1 MASQEKIGALVAS
14 LGLDIKEFENA
25 LKQAKLSIN
34 EIVPAGEEAAKSLEQ
49 SFAKAAK
56 KMQSIGKQMT
66 MYVTAPIVGFA
77 TGAAK
82 TAMAFEA
89 QMTKIISIIG
99 ISRNE
104 VEAWYSSVLDFASV
118 SGVAPLKL
126 AEGLYFATSAG
137 FRGAEAMDIM
147 QQSAKLAAATQGDL
161 IEVVNLA
168 TSAMNAYRTSGMTA
182 SEALDIIVNS
192 VRLGKV
198 EFDDLVK
205 SMGIVFP
212 VASKLGVSFDQV
224 GAAIAAMTRT
234 GTTAET
240 SAVQLRQI
248 LSQLLG
254 PSEQAQKAFKG
265 LQWSAQEFRQEISEK
280 GLYSGLQTFMTKID
294 ELGSLEMA
302 DAIFGNIR
310 ALTGVF
316 DLMGDNVEATEM
328 IFADMAVS
336 VGRSA
341 KAFEEFQKTGLYKWN
356 QMIATS
362 KALSIEFGLVLQEQ
376 IAPVFT
382 LIMNKLIDL
391 IKWWRSLT
399 KEQQINKLVWLGI
412 LAAIGPALVIL
423 SKLITTIIALRKGF
437 LVLVGAVKTA
447 TAAIRANTAAS
458 LSNPYL
464 LAAAAIATVTT
475 AIWGYVR
482 SQKAAK
488 KALEETNAAIEK
500 TKGALL
506 LDAANIGRDIRGW
519 RSIFGVTGN
528 DPLANIKEA
537 ITDWDLDELKAVQTE
552 LEDRLASVVSGMRN
566 LTEEDGWVFDDATK
580 NAEDLS
586 YMLSLVSAEIE
597 GVEAALNNMK
607 AEPDNSF
614 ARLKN
619 LVAETFSN
627 LENMGAVFEDLDI
640 PVEKLKFIDQQLSDL
655 LMDGVPLDNEKI
667 VYLQKF
673 RKELSALIETM
684 DKGKPSDI
692 PSFDD
697 LANTIAE
704 QFRIIEDKGA
714 AFGSSFDVVGEKM
727 KYIQGLFSDLRTKG
741 LMPTSDQLIMLQTHI
756 DALGAGMS
764 GEEAQMASYVQT
776 VRDLEQ
782 AYKEISV
789 ESQFLGAGFDANA
802 AKLEAISS
810 LMQKLKADAEAN
822 AVALSYLASE
832 YDKVAKAVAQDTM
845 DIGQAL
851 SQSLGSLMVDL
862 VEALAT
868 PLEAGETIFERLM
881 GVIADFMG
889 QLGKSL
895 IMTGMA
901 ALAFESLLS
910 NPYAAIAAGAALV
923 ALSAV
928 TRGLL
933 KRGPNED
940 TGGGYVAVPAFANG
954 GIAYGPTV
962 GMVGEYPGAS
972 SNPEVIAPLSKLK
985 SLLDTTGG
993 SGHVVFEIK
1002 GDRLVGVLEKQRRKM
1017 TIAGA

>member
-34 EIVPAGEEAAKSLEQ
+34 EIVPAGEEAAKSLQQ

-66 MYVTAPIVGFA
+66 MYVTAPIIGFA
-77 TGAAK
+77 TGSGKA
-82 TAMAFEA
+82 AMAFEA
-89 QMTKIISIIG
+89 QMTKMISIIG
-99 ISRNE
+99 ISRDE

-147 QQSAKLAAATQGDL
+147 QQSAKVAAATQGDL

-168 TSAMNAYRTSGMTA
+168 TSAMNAYRTSGITA
-182 SEALDIIVNS
+182 SEALDVIVNS

-224 GAAIAAMTRT
+224 GAAVAAMTRT

-254 PSEQAQKAFKG
+254 PSEQAKKAFKG
-265 LQWSAQEFRQEISEK
+265 LQWSAEEFRQEISEK

-328 IFADMAVS
+328 IFEDMAVS

-356 QMIATS
+356 QMISTS

-382 LIMNKLIDL
+382 AIMNKLIDL

-437 LVLVGAVKTA
+437 LVLVGAVKSA

-464 LAAAAIATVTT
+464 LAAVAIATVTS

-488 KALEETNAAIEK
+488 KALAETNAAIEK

-506 LDAANIGRDIRGW
+506 LDAANIGQDLFGW
-519 RSIFGVTGN
+519 RNIFGVTGN

-537 ITDWDLDELKAVQTE
+537 ITNWDLEELKAVQTE
-552 LEDRLASVVSGMRN
+552 LEDRLANVVSGMRN
-566 LTEEDGWVFDDATK
+566 LTKEDGFVFKDASK

-597 GVEAALNNMK
+597 GVEAALENMQR
-607 AEPDNSF
+607 EPDNSF

-640 PVEKLKFIDQQLSDL
+640 PVEKLKFIDQQLADL

-673 RKELSALIETM
+673 RKELSALIATM
-684 DKGKPSDI
+684 DKEDI

-704 QFRIIEDKGA
+704 QFRIIEDKGE

-764 GEEAQMASYVQT
+764 GEEAQMASYIQT

-789 ESQFLGAGFDANA
+789 ESQFLGIEFDTNA

-810 LMQKLKADAEAN
+810 LMQTLKVDAEAN
-822 AVALSYLASE
+822 AVALAYLASE
-832 YDKVAKAVAQDTM
+832 YRKVAKAVAQDTM

-851 SQSLGSLMVDL
+851 SNSLGSLMVDL

-868 PLEAGETIFERLM
+868 PLEAGESLFDRLM
-881 GVIADFMG
+881 GVVADFMG

-901 ALAFESLLS
+901 ALAFENLIS

-928 TRGLL
+928 TKGLL
-933 KRGPNED
+933 NSGPKEYS
-940 TGGGYVAVPAFANG
+940 GGGYAVVPAFANG
-954 GIAYGPTV
+954 GVVYGPTV

-993 SGHVVFEIK
+993 SGQVVFEIK
-1002 GDRLVGVLEKQRRKM
+1002 GDRLVGVLDTYNRRVKSYRP
-1017 TIAGA
+1017 

>member
-66 MYVTAPIVGFA
+66 MYVTAPIIGFA
-77 TGAAK
+77 TGSVKA
-82 TAMAFEA
+82 AMAFEA

-99 ISRNE
+99 ISRDV

-147 QQSAKLAAATQGDL
+147 QQSAKVAAAAQGDL

-254 PSEQAQKAFKG
+254 PSEQAKKAFKG
-265 LQWSAQEFRQEISEK
+265 LQWSAEEFRQEISEK

-328 IFADMAVS
+328 IFEDMAVS

-356 QMIATS
+356 QMISTS

-382 LIMNKLIDL
+382 AIMNKLIDL

-458 LSNPYL
+458 MSNPYL
-464 LAAAAIATVTT
+464 LAAVAIATVTS

-488 KALEETNAAIEK
+488 KALQETNAAIEE

-506 LDAANIGRDIRGW
+506 LDAANIGQDLFGW
-519 RSIFGVTGN
+519 RNIFGVTGN

-537 ITDWDLDELKAVQTE
+537 ITNWNLDELKAVQTE
-552 LEDRLASVVSGMRN
+552 LEDRLANVVSGMRN
-566 LTEEDGWVFDDATK
+566 LTEEDGFVFEDASK

-673 RKELSALIETM
+673 RKELAALIGTM
-684 DKGKPSDI
+684 DKEGDI

-697 LANTIAE
+697 LAKTIAE
-704 QFRIIEDKGA
+704 QFQIIEDKGV
-714 AFGSSFDVVGEKM
+714 AFGPSFDVVGEKL

-741 LMPTSDQLIMLQTHI
+741 LLPASDQLTMLQTHI

-764 GEEAQMASYVQT
+764 SEEEKMASYIQT

-789 ESQFLGAGFDANA
+789 ESEFLGVEFDTNA

-810 LMQKLKADAEAN
+810 LMQKLKVDAEAN

-832 YDKVAKAVAQDTM
+832 YRKVAKAVAQDTM

-851 SQSLGSLMVDL
+851 SNSLGSLMVDL

-868 PLEAGETIFERLM
+868 PLEAGESLFDRLM
-881 GVIADFMG
+881 GVVADFMG

-901 ALAFESLLS
+901 ALAFENLIS

-923 ALSAV
+923 AFSAV

-933 KRGPNED
+933 NSGPKGE
-940 TGGGYVAVPAFANG
+940 TAQGYYAVPAFANG
-954 GIAYGPTV
+954 GVVYGPTV

-993 SGHVVFEIK
+993 SGQVEFEIK

>member
-34 EIVPAGEEAAKSLEQ
+34 EIVPAGEEAAKSIEQ

-66 MYVTAPIVGFA
+66 MYVTAPIIGFA
-77 TGAAK
+77 TGAVK
-82 TAMAFEA
+82 SAMAFEA
-89 QMTKIISIIG
+89 QMTKMISIIG
-99 ISRNE
+99 ISRDE

-147 QQSAKLAAATQGDL
+147 QQSAKVAAATQGDL

-182 SEALDIIVNS
+182 SQALDVIVNS

-234 GTTAET
+234 GTSAET

-254 PSEQAQKAFKG
+254 PSEQAKKAFKG

-280 GLYSGLQTFMTKID
+280 GLYSGLQTFITKID

-328 IFADMAVS
+328 IFEDMSVS
-336 VGRSA
+336 VGRAA

-382 LIMNKLIDL
+382 AIMNKLIDL

-464 LAAAAIATVTT
+464 LAAAAIAAVTT

-488 KALEETNAAIEK
+488 KALEETNAVIEK

-506 LDAANIGRDIRGW
+506 LDAADIGQSIMGWRDIFN
-519 RSIFGVTGN
+519 ITGV

-537 ITDWDLDELKAVQTE
+537 IKDWNLDELKAVQTE
-552 LEDRLASVVSGMRN
+552 LEDRLANTVSGMRN
-566 LTEEDGWVFDDATK
+566 LTEEDGWVFDQFSK

-627 LENMGAVFEDLDI
+627 LENMGAVFKDLDI
-640 PVEKLKFIDQQLSDL
+640 PAEKLKFIDQQLSDL

-673 RKELSALIETM
+673 RKELAALIDM
-684 DKGKPSDI
+684 SKGSESDI

-741 LMPTSDQLIMLQTHI
+741 LMPTSDQLMMLQTHI

-782 AYKEISV
+782 AYKEIAV
-789 ESQFLGAGFDANA
+789 ESQFLGVEFDTNA

-822 AVALSYLASE
+822 AVALAYLASE
-832 YDKVAKAVAQDTM
+832 YRKVSKSVAQETI
-845 DIGQAL
+845 DIGQVL
-851 SQSLGSLMVDL
+851 SQSLGSLMIDL

-954 GIAYGPTV
+954 GVVYGPTV

-985 SLLDTTGG
+985 SLLDTTGS
-993 SGHVVFEIK
+993 SGQVVFEIK

>member
-182 SEALDIIVNS
+182 SQALDIIVNS

-254 PSEQAQKAFKG
+254 PSEQAKKAFKG

-382 LIMNKLIDL
+382 SIMNKLIDL

-506 LDAANIGRDIRGW
+506 LDDAGIHSLFGW
-519 RSIFGVTGN
+519 RDIFGVTGN
-528 DPLANIKEA
+528 DPLANIKDA
-537 ITDWDLDELKAVQTE
+537 IKNWDLNELKAVQTE
-552 LEDRLASVVSGMRN
+552 LEDRLANTVSGMRN
-566 LTEEDGWVFDDATK
+566 LTEEDGWVFGNASK

-627 LENMGAVFEDLDI
+627 LENMGAVFKDLDI

-673 RKELSALIETM
+673 RKELSALIGTM
-684 DKGKPSDI
+684 DKEGDI

-704 QFRIIEDKGA
+704 QFRIIEDKGT
-714 AFGSSFDVVGEKM
+714 AFGASFDVVGEKM

-741 LMPTSDQLIMLQTHI
+741 LMPTSDQLMMLQTHI

-789 ESQFLGAGFDANA
+789 ESQFLGAGFDTNA

-940 TGGGYVAVPAFANG
+940 TGGGFVAVPAFANG

>member
-34 EIVPAGEEAAKSLEQ
+34 EIVPAGEEAAKSLQQ

-66 MYVTAPIVGFA
+66 MYVTAPIIGFA
-77 TGAAK
+77 TGSVKA
-82 TAMAFEA
+82 AMAFEA

-147 QQSAKLAAATQGDL
+147 QQSAKVAAAAQGDL

-254 PSEQAQKAFKG
+254 PSEQAKKAFKG
-265 LQWSAQEFRQEISEK
+265 LQWSAEEFRQEISEK
-280 GLYSGLQTFMTKID
+280 GLYSGLQTFITKID

-328 IFADMAVS
+328 IFEDMAVS

-356 QMIATS
+356 QMISTS

-382 LIMNKLIDL
+382 AIMNKLIDL

-464 LAAAAIATVTT
+464 LAAVAIATVTS

-488 KALEETNAAIEK
+488 KALQETNAAIEE

-506 LDAANIGRDIRGW
+506 LDAANIGQDLSGW
-519 RSIFGVTGN
+519 RNIFGVTGN

-537 ITDWDLDELKAVQTE
+537 ITNWNLDELKAVQTE
-552 LEDRLASVVSGMRN
+552 LEDRLANVVSGMRN
-566 LTEEDGWVFDDATK
+566 LTKEDGWVFEDASK

-673 RKELSALIETM
+673 RKELSALIATM
-684 DKGKPSDI
+684 DKEDI

-704 QFRIIEDKGA
+704 QFRIIEDKGV
-714 AFGSSFDVVGEKM
+714 AFGASFDVVGEKM

-741 LMPTSDQLIMLQTHI
+741 LLPASDQLMMLQTHI

-764 GEEAQMASYVQT
+764 SEEEQMASYIQT

-789 ESQFLGAGFDANA
+789 ESQFLGAGFDTNA

-810 LMQKLKADAEAN
+810 LMQTLKVDAEAN

-832 YDKVAKAVAQDTM
+832 YRKVAKAVAQDTM
-845 DIGQAL
+845 DIGKAL
-851 SQSLGSLMVDL
+851 SNSLGSLMVDL

-868 PLEAGETIFERLM
+868 PLEAGESLFDRLM
-881 GVIADFMG
+881 GVVADFMG

-901 ALAFESLLS
+901 ALAFENLLS

-933 KRGPNED
+933 NSGPKEYS
-940 TGGGYVAVPAFANG
+940 GGGYAVVPAFANG
-954 GIAYGPTV
+954 GVVYGPTV

-993 SGHVVFEIK
+993 RGQVVFEIK